1 LNGSLP
7 ISERFFAGGGN
18 SIRGFDFEEA
28 GPRVVVVPTGIFR
41 DSNGN
46 PVFLDPFT
54 IPFGGN
60 AIAVVNLEAR
70 VALTKS
76 LRAVPFYDGGNVF
89 KNPREIFNPAD
100 TGSQQ
105 CQRRQSSCRLDA
117 HDRSRVPGQNSRR
130 RRIRD
135 RLRIPAEP
143 TALPDPARRRTKRH
157 LSAPARSRSL
167 PILAGVLERQ
177 VKRQK

>member
-100 TGSQQ
+100 TDPNNVNAANLRAVWTHTIGLGFRVKTPVGGEFAIDYGYLLNPPRFLIPQGVGPNAIYQLRRDHVHFRFSQ
-105 CQRRQSSCRLDA
+105 A
-117 HDRSRVPGQNSRR
+117 F
-130 RRIRD
+130 
-135 RLRIPAEP
+135 
-143 TALPDPARRRTKRH
+143 
-157 LSAPARSRSL
+157 
-167 PILAGVLERQ
+167 
-177 VKRQK
+177 